1 MFYLKR
7 IYIKNFLSFQE
18 ASLSLEKAGLYLI
31 SGYNELGYDSN
42 GSGKSAILNAICF
55 ALFGRTST
63 GLGPNDVKR
72 WNSSESMEVRLTL
85 IDEKKSYEIIRIDNS
100 VTFLINGEKIGIH
113 KKDIQSIIN
122 ETFKTN
128 FDLFISSTMF
138 SQNQA
143 EFLAAAGDVTK
154 KKLFKSIFQLE
165 RIDKAYEKA
174 RDKYDELFSEADSL
188 RREIVYKE
196 DTIIDHKH
204 KSQTYK
210 EKSEEF
216 QEWKNSK
223 IQWLK
228 DKKNTIQITVSVDE
242 TPLQNEKALKDR
254 LLKLQEIVSQ
264 SEDKMEETEQSLQKL
279 HANKFFLNKLHQENI
294 GILADI
300 IAIASVTT
308 SAVCKYCGQPITRKD
323 IGKHKQE
330 LMDANK
336 EILST
341 VFNRNSEIGQLE
353 ATILQHVQYKED
365 LYKTEK
371 QLLALSAHIEQQRA
385 LLRQVQSNIQDLDI
399 DIEKWINMPDEYA
412 ETARLEL
419 EKYERAKEEKT
430 MLTKKL
436 EDVKMDID
444 IFGYLKWLLSR
455 EGVVSFI
462 IERAFGR
469 LESLANHY
477 LSIISSEKFQVEIKP
492 QRELKSKVL
501 KEEIDIVVKSK
512 DRLVPYWALSDGQRQ
527 RVNIALLIAV
537 YRLCKDRGVNNFA
550 FLLLDEIL
558 DLSLASKGQE
568 DVIRLM
574 GYLLEKEVHNIFIIS
589 HRDEVEKD
597 FGYQIEVQRNKEGIS
612 SIISAIEK

>member
-1 MFYLKR
+1 MLYLK
-7 IYIKNFLSFQE
+7 YLYVKNFLSFQE
-18 ASLSLEKAGLYLI
+18 VSLSLEKAGLYLI

-42 GSGKSAILNAICF
+42 GSGKSAVLNAICF

-63 GLGPNDVKR
+63 GLGSNEVKR
-72 WNSSESMEVRLTL
+72 WDSSGSLEVRLTL

-100 VTFLINGEKIGIH
+100 VTFLINGEKIGVH
-113 KKDIQSIIN
+113 KKDIQSTIN

-174 RDKYDELFSEADSL
+174 KDKHNELFSEADSL
-188 RREIVYKE
+188 SRDISYKS
-196 DTIIDHKH
+196 DAILDHER
-204 KSQTYK
+204 KSKTYR

-228 DKKNTIQITVSVDE
+228 DKKNTIQIIVSVDE
-242 TPLQNEKALKDR
+242 TPLQNEKILKDK
-254 LLKLQEIVSQ
+254 LSKLQDRVSQ
-264 SEDKMEETEQSLQKL
+264 SEDKIVETEQSLQKL
-279 HANKFFLNKLHQENI
+279 HANKLFLNNLYQENMN
-294 GILADI
+294 ILTDI
-300 IAIASVTT
+300 NTT
-308 SAVCKYCGQPITRKD
+308 NSTTCKYCGQPITRKD

-330 LMDANK
+330 LVDANE
-336 EILST
+336 EIRSKM
-341 VFNRNSEIGQLE
+341 FNLNSEIGQLE
-353 ATILQHVQYKED
+353 YTILQSVQYKED
-365 LYKTEK
+365 FYKTEK

-385 LLRQVQSNIQDLDI
+385 LLQQVQSNIQDIDV

-419 EKYERAKEEKT
+419 EKYERVKEEKET
-430 MLTKKL
+430 LIKRL
-436 EDVKMDID
+436 ENVKMDID

-462 IERAFGR
+462 IEKAFGR
-469 LESLANHY
+469 LESLANQY
-477 LSIISSEKFQVEIKP
+477 LSIISSERFQIEIRP
-492 QRELKSKVL
+492 QRELKSKAL
-501 KEEIDIVVKSK
+501 KEEIDIVIKSK
-512 DRLVPYWALSDGQRQ
+512 DRRIPYWSLSDGQRQ
-527 RVNIALLIAV
+527 RINIALLIAV
-537 YRLCKDRGVNNFA
+537 YRLCKDKGVNNFA

-558 DLSLASKGQE
+558 DLSLAEKGQE

-574 GYLLEKEVHNIFIIS
+574 RYLLEKEVHNVFIIS
-589 HRDEVEKD
+589 HRDEIEKD
-597 FGYQIEVQRNKEGIS
+597 FDYQIEVQRNKEGIS
-612 SIISAIEK
+612 NIISAIEK

>member
-1 MFYLKR
+1 MFYLK
-7 IYIKNFLSFQE
+7 YLHIKNFLSFQE
-18 ASLSLEKAGLYLI
+18 VSLPLEKAGLYLI

-63 GLGPNDVKR
+63 GLDPNDVKR
-72 WNSSESMEVRLTL
+72 WNSSEPMEIKLTL

-100 VTFLINGEKIGIH
+100 VTFLINGEKIGVH
-113 KKDIQSIIN
+113 KKDIQSTIN

-138 SQNQA
+138 SQNRA

-174 RDKYDELFSEADSL
+174 KDKYDELFSEADSL

-204 KSQTYK
+204 KSNTYK

-223 IQWLK
+223 IRWLE
-228 DKKNTIQITVSVDE
+228 DKKNTIQIVVSVDE
-242 TPLQNEKALKDR
+242 TSLQNEKILTDK
-254 LLKLQEIVSQ
+254 LSKLQEIVSQ
-264 SEDKMEETEQSLQKL
+264 SEDKIEGTEQSLQKL
-279 HANKFFLNKLHQENI
+279 HANKLFLNNLYQENMD
-294 GILADI
+294 ILADI
-300 IAIASVTT
+300 NTT
-308 SAVCKYCGQPITRKD
+308 NSTTCKYCGQPITRKD

-330 LMDANK
+330 LVNANE
-336 EILST
+336 EILSKVYNCT
-341 VFNRNSEIGQLE
+341 FEIGQLE
-353 ATILQHVQYKED
+353 TVILQFAQCKEE

-385 LLRQVQSNIQDLDI
+385 LLQQVQSNVQDIDI

-419 EKYERAKEEKT
+419 EKYEKAKEEKVI
-430 MLTKKL
+430 LTTKL
-436 EDVKMDID
+436 ENTKMDID

-455 EGVVSFI
+455 EGVISFI
-462 IERAFGR
+462 IEKAFSR

-492 QRELKSKVL
+492 QRELKSKAL

-512 DRLVPYWALSDGQRQ
+512 DRRVQYWSLSDGQRM

-537 YRLCKDRGVNNFA
+537 YRLCKDHGVNNFA

-558 DLSLASKGQE
+558 DLSLAEKGQE

-574 GYLLEKEVHNIFIIS
+574 RYLLEKEVHNIFIIS
-589 HRDEVEKD
+589 HRDEMEKD
-597 FGYQIEVQRNKEGIS
+597 FDYLVQVQRSKDEIS
-612 SIISAIEK
+612 RIILGVEK